1 MRAVVYDRYGLPG
14 VLRLDEAGRVD
25 ARWRRDVES
34 GPGEDL
40 LSPLARSAAG
50 TVVGKKSLA

>member
-14 VLRLDEAGRVD
+14 VLRLDEAGRAD
-25 ARWRRDVES
+25 ARWCRDVES

-40 LSPLARSAAG
+40 LSPLGSGQWFYPPRPDHS
-50 TVVGKKSLA
+50 